1 MRYLFILL
9 IMSCASKHK
18 PTETEQ
24 QLRHETNLEAIE
36 MMEDE
41 ELFDDLPEAGEDK
54 DEDEEE

>member
-1 MRYLFILL
+1 MIKEKIAKLKELIL
-9 IMSCASKHK
+9 
-18 PTETEQ
+18 
-24 QLRHETNLEAIE
+24 E